1 MLSRLR
7 TVLSRA
13 SAANCMIGCPDGAE
27 PIGCPDGADGGCAAA
42 DLVASAQDGV
52 ERSEV
57 AAHDVGVAA
66 PSLEGRLVVA
76 AGGNVAVVGEV
87 RNGVQVQMMCATVPT
102 CRSLRV
108 ASDQLEAEP
117 DWTTWG

>member
-1 MLSRLR
+1 MILKINNFHSGQSQRMLSRLR

-57 AAHDVGVAA
+57 AAHDDGVAA
-66 PSLEGRLVVA
+66 PS
-76 AGGNVAVVGEV
+76 
-87 RNGVQVQMMCATVPT
+87 QTPQ
-102 CRSLRV
+102 
-108 ASDQLEAEP
+108 
-117 DWTTWG
+117 

>member
-1 MLSRLR
+1 
-7 TVLSRA
+7 
-13 SAANCMIGCPDGAE
+13 MIGCPDGVE
-27 PIGCPDGADGGCAAA
+27 PIGCPDGADGWCAAA

-76 AGGNVAVVGEV
+76 ASGTVVAVV
-87 RNGVQVQMMCATVPT
+87 RK
-102 CRSLRV
+102 S
-108 ASDQLEAEP
+108 ASPQRRLGAAEP
-117 DWTTWG
+117 QPPQW